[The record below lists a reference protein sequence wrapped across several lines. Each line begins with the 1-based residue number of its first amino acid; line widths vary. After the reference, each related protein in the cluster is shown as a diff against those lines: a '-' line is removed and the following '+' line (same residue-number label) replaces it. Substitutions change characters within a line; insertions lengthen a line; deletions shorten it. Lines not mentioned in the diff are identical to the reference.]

1 MQGGGGRGIERERGK
16 RRGTGAKWKGHT
28 YKVRLQRHGPNQI
41 ASREREARQGT
52 GHGNGES
59 LRSVC
64 GNEGGRRE
72 ESGVTQEQERQP
84 EQSSGSDGIEPGTLG
99 KG

>member
-1 MQGGGGRGIERERGK
+1 MGKVSEVCVERKE
-16 RRGTGAKWKGHT
+16 
-28 YKVRLQRHGPNQI
+28 
-41 ASREREARQGT
+41 E
-52 GHGNGES
+52 
-59 LRSVC
+59 
-64 GNEGGRRE
+64 RRE